1 MNDFFQRLLLHIFQ
15 RYDFSG
21 FIGIA
26 TKQKEVVDF
35 FLGKRKSR
43 GRKALCSVDKTD
55 LFIFGEEKVQTQL
68 LISSVITTS
77 SACAFRLFM
86 CCTHAICCGSLCGAG
101 LSVMYCSIVDST
113 LAFAVSSSSHVC
125 GNRRSVRIMS
135 FRSIGLF
142 WSEYARLILPYLPR
156 GFSPFFSIWRFG
168 I

>member
-1 MNDFFQRLLLHIFQ
+1 M
-15 RYDFSG
+15 
-21 FIGIA
+21 
-26 TKQKEVVDF
+26 VDF

-86 CCTHAICCGSLCGAG
+86 CCTHAICCVSLSGAG
-101 LSVMYCSIVDST
+101 LSFRYCSIRNST
-113 LAFAVSSSSHVC
+113 LAFAVSSISHRC
-125 GNRRSVRIMS
+125 GNRLSVRIMS

-142 WSEYARLILPYLPR
+142 CSKNARRILPYLPR
-156 GFSPFFSIWRFG
+156 GFSPSFSN
-168 I
+168 